1 MLKRPSLPIARR
13 SLLLGM
19 PALMFAGGIRTAFAY
34 APTDQRFVVVLL
46 RGAMDGLSVVA
57 PYGSPQLAGLRG
69 GLLLPEPGQDGG
81 LLDLGGQFGLH
92 PSLAGLHGMYTD
104 GDLLI
109 WHAVAGPYRSRSH
122 FDAQDMMESGA
133 DQRLD
138 SGWLNRAASAMP
150 SPASDSAR
158 PLVAGLSMPLLM
170 EGSVAVSSYAPDKLA
185 DKMPAALWG
194 QVALLS
200 ASDPIIGPAVQEGL
214 ASRIYDGGV
223 VSQMQGPTS
232 DLARFSG
239 PAGQLLAA
247 PDGPR
252 IAALEISGWDTH
264 QAQKPRLA
272 QTLKLLDDGMVALK
286 SGLGPAWS
294 KTAVLVITEFGRTAH
309 ANGTNGT
316 DHGTASACFV
326 LGGAVAG
333 GRVGGTWPGLAD
345 NQLFENRDLDPTTD
359 MWSVAKGLLGEH
371 MGVRSV
377 GFRTIFPGS
386 AADPSS
392 GLIRKA

>member
-1 MLKRPSLPIARR
+1 
-13 SLLLGM
+13 
-19 PALMFAGGIRTAFAY
+19 
-34 APTDQRFVVVLL
+34 
-46 RGAMDGLSVVA
+46 
-57 PYGSPQLAGLRG
+57 
-69 GLLLPEPGQDGG
+69 
-81 LLDLGGQFGLH
+81 
-92 PSLAGLHGMYTD
+92 
-104 GDLLI
+104 
-109 WHAVAGPYRSRSH
+109 
-122 FDAQDMMESGA
+122 
-133 DQRLD
+133 
-138 SGWLNRAASAMP
+138 
-150 SPASDSAR
+150 
-158 PLVAGLSMPLLM
+158 LVAGLSMPLLM
-170 EGSVAVSSYAPDKLA
+170 EGSVPVSSYAPDKLA

-194 QVALLS
+194 QVAMLS

-214 ASRIYDGGV
+214 ASRTYDGGV

-294 KTAVLVITEFGRTAH
+294 KTAVLVITEFGRTARE
-309 ANGTNGT
+309 NGTNGT